1 VKANG
6 SYSPGIMPENFIFCS
21 KCGAQNSGVAQACQN
36 CGARLSLAPAA
47 APQGQAPSRAYVQ
60 QPVVYTPAGTA
71 PYAGFWIRVVA
82 FILDR
87 IIIGIAAAPFYFV
100 LVLPSLLRIVREAE
114 NNGEPSPEMIFS
126 ILGGAS
132 MFLVI
137 LFVGYWLYEALLTAS
152 SWQGTIGKRVLRLKV
167 TDEAGNRI
175 SFGRSTGRFF
185 AKILSYVTMWIGF
198 IMVAFTD
205 KKRGLH
211 DIIAGT
217 LVTRY

>member
-1 VKANG
+1 
-6 SYSPGIMPENFIFCS
+6 MPENFIFCS

-36 CGARLSLAPAA
+36 CGAGLSNSLAPNQSA
-47 APQGQAPSRAYVQ
+47 APARAYAQ
-60 QPVVYTPAGTA
+60 QPVVYA
-71 PYAGFWIRVVA
+71 PGASSAYAGFWIRVLA

-87 IIIGIAAAPFYFV
+87 IVVGVAAAPFYFA
-100 LVLPSLLRIVREAE
+100 LVLPSLLRIVHEAE

-126 ILGGAS
+126 IIGGAS
-132 MFLVI
+132 MFLI
-137 LFVGYWLYEALLTAS
+137 LVFVGYWLYEALLTAS

-185 AKILSYVTMWIGF
+185 AKILSYATLWIGF

-211 DIIAGT
+211 DILAGT
-217 LVTRY
+217 VVTRY